1 MYDKECFDIT
11 SVKYCFADNTAFE
24 LRERGKK
31 NVAVNMA
38 AVRSVIDINIITLL
52 DMNLTVFGL

>member
-11 SVKYCFADNTAFE
+11 VKYCFADNTAFE
-24 LRERGKK
+24 LRERGK

-52 DMNLTVFGL
+52 DMNLT